1 MCRKIK
7 CWGSEAEICV
17 SSWFLPSCDFAL
29 SGVLVTDI
37 MEKKQKKTKK
47 KKQKNGKADET
58 DRNSIS
64 LETGV
69 IGALWAIGHTQSQGE
84 LTQES
89 IPLIQGLTH
98 SCPALVL
105 SGSAGSHSLWP
116 IGLSGSSVHGIL
128 QARILERLPCHPPG
142 DLSDPGMN
150 PCLLYCRW
158 ILYLLSHHG
167 SQGNK
172 S

>member
-1 MCRKIK
+1 MLEEWSRDLCFIL
-7 CWGSEAEICV
+7 V
-17 SSWFLPSCDFAL
+17 SSFLWLCLEWSPSHRHH
-29 SGVLVTDI
+29 G
-37 MEKKQKKTKK
+37 KK
-47 KKQKNGKADET
+47 KNKNGRADGT

-69 IGALWAIGHTQSQGE
+69 MGALWAIGHTQSQGE

-116 IGLSGSSVHGIL
+116 TGLSGSSVHGIL
-128 QARILERLPCHPPG
+128 QARILERLPWHPPG
-142 DLSDPGMN
+142 DVSDPGMN